1 MSAGCPGM
9 LSSELFNRGNRARD
23 PLTIARTGLEKT
35 RSVGPT
41 PERAG

>member
-1 MSAGCPGM
+1 MSAGCPGV
-9 LSSELFNRGNRARD
+9 LSFELFNRGNWAQD

-35 RSVGPT
+35 RAVGPT